1 MVYLEKMPDKKSALI
16 REKQL
21 KKTNTNYLR
30 WFINQESNIVGE
42 FFH

>member
-1 MVYLEKMPDKKSALI
+1 MVYLEKMLDKKAALI

-21 KKTNTNYLR
+21 KRTNTNYLR
-30 WFINQESNIVGE
+30 WLINQQSNIVDE